1 MIMNFVKK
9 PNLPTG
15 EVLAVAISSEAL
27 PAINS
32 LASMGIRT
40 ITVPSITD
48 LPKGIAS
55 HADLQLLHLFDNR
68 IISGNE
74 QMCAGELTNFFNVV
88 NSSKPPKGKY
98 PADVVLN
105 TAIIGRHM
113 ICNTNTVD
121 PQVLQFAESS
131 GLAIHHVNQGYTKC
145 SICIINE
152 NAIITDDTS
161 IAQSA
166 QFFLDDVTFVEKGS
180 IGLHGYSYGFIGGCC
195 GKIAQNK
202 IAFNGRIESHSDANK
217 IIDALARNK
226 TEAVELTNETLYD
239 IGGILPLI
247 QKSH

>member
-1 MIMNFVKK
+1 MNYVKN

-15 EVLAVAISSEAL
+15 EVLAVAISGNAY
-27 PAINS
+27 PAIKA
-32 LASMGIRT
+32 LKTMGIKT
-40 ITVPSITD
+40 FPVPTITD

-55 HADLQLLHLFDNR
+55 HADLQILHLCDNR
-68 IISGNE
+68 IISANE
-74 QMCAGELTNFFNVV
+74 QMCAGEFEKIFSIT
-88 NSSKPPKGKY
+88 SASKPLKGKY
-98 PADVVLN
+98 PDDVALN
-105 TAIIGRHM
+105 AAIIGEHL
-113 ICNTNTVD
+113 ICNTSTVD
-121 PQVLQFAESS
+121 NQILQFAESN
-131 GLAIHHVNQGYTKC
+131 GMAVHHVNQGYSQC

-152 NAIITDDTS
+152 NAIITDDIS
-161 IAQSA
+161 IAESA
-166 QFFLDDVTFVEKGS
+166 QFFLDDVTFIEKGS
-180 IGLHGYSYGFIGGCC
+180 IGLYGYSYGFIGGCC